1 MDHMPFLAENL
12 REWRTADHQLIL
24 EHLKLRRERRGTPP
38 SSWIFHDNISPVAF
52 YAYLKARFGEPN
64 GFQMVLKDPSSD
76 NYVHWHWS
84 LRCRDHIIELM
95 GFNFHAEAY
104 AFGIPQPT
112 KAEQASLV
120 TAIKADFANH
130 GPAMSAVKKSLEKW
144 TLFINPYQRL
154 RRVVDQFSSKLR
166 ALDLKS
172 MPLPG
177 LPTTPEQLTVMHNQF
192 DISQAAYTEAL
203 GLGLTLRMI
212 SPVLAESFIN
222 LLIFLLAKPEIKQ
235 DPRLYQN
242 VLRTEIDIR
251 VRSLHINCIGFAKPL
266 DASAQP
272 FKDFQTLMNQ
282 RNDFL
287 HGNVDPLR
295 LKYDVTHFDGT
306 TPLPERY
313 QDFAQLFLTNSLIH
327 VEPDVVLRDVD
338 TVNAFIEF
346 VLSHLQSRPRHDVQM
361 FMTTPNPGYRED
373 TKRAGILFPSH
384 MVHGVLG
391 PSTSPQ
397 DSEAIKSN
405 DESLG
410 SGK

>member
-1 MDHMPFLAENL
+1 MPFLAENL
-12 REWRTADHQLIL
+12 REWQPVDPQFMR
-24 EHLKLRRERRGTPP
+24 EHIKARHGTRNAPP
-38 SSWIFHDNISPVAF
+38 SRWIFHDNISPVAF

-64 GFQMVLKDPSSD
+64 GFQMVLKAPSSD

-84 LRCRDHIIELM
+84 LQCREHIIELM

-104 AFGIPQPT
+104 AYGLPQPT
-112 KAEQASLV
+112 EAEQASLV
-120 TAIKADFANH
+120 AAIKADFANH

-154 RRVVDQFSSKLR
+154 RRVVDRFSNKLR

-177 LPTTPEQLTVMHNQF
+177 LATTPEQLTVMHDQF
-192 DISQAAYTEAL
+192 DISQPVYTEAL
-203 GLGLTLRMI
+203 GLGLTLRMV

-235 DPRLYQN
+235 DQRLYQN
-242 VLRTEIDIR
+242 VIRTEIDIR
-251 VRSLHINCIGFAKPL
+251 VRSLHINCTGFAKPL
-266 DASAQP
+266 DASAKP
-272 FKDFQTLMNQ
+272 FKDFHTLMNQ

-287 HGNVDPLR
+287 HGNVDPQR

-313 QDFAQLFLTNSLIH
+313 QDFSQLFLTNSLIH
-327 VEPDVVLRDVD
+327 VEPDAVLQDVD

-346 VLSHLQSRPRHDVQM
+346 VLSHLESRTRHGVQM
-361 FMTTPNPGYRED
+361 FMATPNPGYRED
-373 TKRAGILFPSH
+373 TKRAGILFPPH
-384 MVHGVLG
+384 TVHGVPG
-391 PSTSPQ
+391 PPTSPQ
-397 DSEAIKSN
+397 DTEAVKSS
-405 DESLG
+405 DESSG
-410 SGK
+410 SGE